1 MSTTYTAMIIDDH
14 GCDDSDDSD
23 ASDASVGVYSTQHK
37 QRDM

>member
-14 GCDDSDDSD
+14 GCDASD